1 MSSNGTGGVA
11 YLTTIAVEKH
21 TPQIPLWRA
30 ISGGGDLWFERYGHD
45 GWRED
50 EDAGRG
56 GDRDGHAAADDVG
69 GALDRRRAVRRGLV
83 ATTRARAGLCARV
96 A

>member
-11 YLTTIAVEKH
+11 YLTTIAVEED

-30 ISGGGDLWFERYGHD
+30 ISGGGDLWFERYGYD

-50 EDAGRG
+50 EELGEAVTATGTLRLTMSEA
-56 GDRDGHAAADDVG
+56 RWIAAEQF
-69 GALDRRRAVRRGLV
+69 GAAW
-83 ATTRARAGLCARV
+83 
-96 A
+96 

>member
-1 MSSNGTGGVA
+1 MGLQAPLPDSDDCGMNSNGTGGVA
-11 YLTTIAVEKH
+11 YLTTIAVEED

-50 EDAGRG
+50 EQLGEAVTAMGTLRLTMSEA
-56 GDRDGHAAADDVG
+56 RWIAAEQF
-69 GALDRRRAVRRGLV
+69 GAAW
-83 ATTRARAGLCARV
+83 
-96 A
+96 